1 MHAAMASGTPEAA
14 KEFLTIALAL
24 LLALQRYLQTTKK
37 NPHLQQGPIPSAVPH
52 PIRTVKEVKELKD
65 HLTFNY
71 GNAKAK
77 THMKVARHYMH

>member
-1 MHAAMASGTPEAA
+1 MLNPVFTCTICRVVHRAHTSACLAHMHAAMASGTPEAA

-52 PIRTVKEVKELKD
+52 PIRTVKEVR
-65 HLTFNY
+65 N
-71 GNAKAK
+71 
-77 THMKVARHYMH
+77 